1 MKSNENYVAFPVVNL
16 KQILVP
22 WSECLGVSLGPQSC
36 EIAQE
41 MRKREFDY
49 APVFSSNEPRAGVV
63 GLISQSRLENLIRE
77 KILLSENDE
86 GIIPI
91 DSAEIWEDTRLDVLL
106 RQMAERPAWIV
117 FYEGD
122 AGEYGTYHICCGLV
136 TRSDL
141 NKHPIR
147 TIVYE
152 IFAMLETALADLVMR
167 STGDPFTWIRRLDED
182 SQARILGYWELS
194 KLQNVNTGPVVGATL
209 SELLRVVAK
218 NKLLCSNLAY
228 KSRSSFDDAVGCLPA
243 IRNQV
248 MHPVRPLISNADS
261 CVRLER
267 AIRET
272 IRLTESV
279 RGVLQLGKI

>member
-1 MKSNENYVAFPVVNL
+1 MKSNGNHVSFPVVDL

-22 WSECLGVSLGPQSC
+22 WSKCLSVSVGPLSC
-36 EIAQE
+36 KIAHEIQE
-41 MRKREFDY
+41 REFDY
-49 APVFSSNEPRAGVV
+49 APVFSSNKPRAGVV
-63 GLISQSRLENLIRE
+63 GLISQSRLADIIKE
-77 KILLSENDE
+77 KRILSKDDE
-86 GIIPI
+86 GIISAA
-91 DSAEIWEDTRLDVLL
+91 SAEIWVDTSLDVLL
-106 RQMAERPAWIV
+106 SKMAKRQAWIV
-117 FYEGD
+117 VYEGD
-122 AGEYGTYHICCGLV
+122 AEERGTYYVSYGLV

-152 IFAMLETALADLVMR
+152 IFAKLETALAELVMR
-167 STGDPFTWIRRLDED
+167 STDDPFTWIRRLNED

-194 KLQNVNTGPVVGATL
+194 KLQNVNTGPVAGATL
-209 SELLRVVAK
+209 SELLRVAAK
-218 NKLLCSNLAY
+218 NKFIYSNLGY
-228 KSRSSFDDAVGCLPA
+228 RSRSSFEEAVGCLPE

-248 MHPVRPLISNADS
+248 MHPVRPLVSSADS

-279 RGVLQLGKI
+279 RGVLRGRET